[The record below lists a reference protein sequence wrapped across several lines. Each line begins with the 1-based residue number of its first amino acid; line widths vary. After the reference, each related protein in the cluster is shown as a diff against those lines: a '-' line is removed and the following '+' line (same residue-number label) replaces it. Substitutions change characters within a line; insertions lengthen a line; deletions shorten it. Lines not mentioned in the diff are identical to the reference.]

1 VTNFIICSQN
11 IFHCHKQLDGFAKNP
26 SAVMHLELFYK
37 AVNIERSLHL
47 SSLMYDD
54 ITLTKLFCQQQF

>member
-1 VTNFIICSQN
+1 
-11 IFHCHKQLDGFAKNP
+11 
-26 SAVMHLELFYK
+26 VMHLELFYK